1 MVSLHRQRA
10 FGAVIGK
17 ALAPLPPYHWIGG
30 PSASEIA
37 VGGPFARLPEDVE
50 VAVIAGGTG
59 GWGFNPLLPG
69 DDDGVVTVA
78 ETELSG
84 VRDRL
89 TVAALHTVIAAAPE
103 TIAATM
109 NFLEHG
115 RLR

>member
-1 MVSLHRQRA
+1 
-10 FGAVIGK
+10 
-17 ALAPLPPYHWIGG
+17 
-30 PSASEIA
+30 
-37 VGGPFARLPEDVE
+37 
-50 VAVIAGGTG
+50 
-59 GWGFNPLLPG
+59 
-69 DDDGVVTVA
+69 VA

-89 TVAALHTVIAAAPE
+89 TVAALHTVIASAPE